1 MYAKMQKRRIHGRH
15 DRLKK
20 VERQQ
25 EVKMNNSRQSV
36 KTRKMTG
43 LAIFS
48 AIIVVLQV
56 VSTFVKFGPFSITLS
71 LAPIIIGAA
80 IYGVGAGAILGFVF
94 SAVVVITGILG
105 WDGGFIMMLMGISPV
120 GLLITALGK
129 GTLAGWVS
137 GLVYKAISKKN
148 ELLGVI
154 TAGVVCPVVNTGFFV
169 VGMLL
174 FFADTFTAMAGGQ
187 DLVSFIIF
195 GLAGINFVI
204 ELLVNLVLSS
214 GITQIIKAGKK
225 MR

>member
-1 MYAKMQKRRIHGRH
+1 MQKIQKRRIHGRY

-80 IYGVGAGAILGFVF
+80 IYGVGAGAFLGFVF